1 MFTNILPLGIFHGVT
16 TNPTLLERVIHRR
29 RFSLL
34 AKLDRIELASPS
46 FRRK

>member
-16 TNPTLLERVIHRR
+16 TNPTLLERVILRR
-29 RFSLL
+29 RFSP
-34 AKLDRIELASPS
+34 KLDRIELASPS